1 MSTDN
6 KSTDTNQLVHWHC
19 EKCRIRIAVID
30 KEESELRL
38 RYKDLV
44 VKLAW
49 SEEPGKQDR
58 FSVLCRRCAWE
69 NTLTREQLK
78 IGSVEQADKKC

>member
-1 MSTDN
+1 MSTEKN
-6 KSTDTNQLVHWHC
+6 KVDTNDLVHWHC
-19 EKCRIRIAVID
+19 EKCRIRLAVID
-30 KEESELRL
+30 KAEQELRL

-49 SEEPGKQDR
+49 SDEKGNNDR

-69 NTLTREQLK
+69 YTLTREQLK
-78 IGSVEQADKKC
+78 IGTVEQVEKK

>member
-1 MSTDN
+1 MSTEKN
-6 KSTDTNQLVHWHC
+6 KVDTNDLVHWHC

-30 KEESELRL
+30 KEEQELRL

-49 SEEPGKQDR
+49 SDEQGDNDR
-58 FSVLCRRCAWE
+58 FSGLCRRCAWE

-78 IGSVEQADKKC
+78 IGTVEQVEKK